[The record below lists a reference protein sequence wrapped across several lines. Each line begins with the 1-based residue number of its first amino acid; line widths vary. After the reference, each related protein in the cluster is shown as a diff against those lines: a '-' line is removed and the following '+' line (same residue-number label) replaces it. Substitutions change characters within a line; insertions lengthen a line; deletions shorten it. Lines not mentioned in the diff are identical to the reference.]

1 MDKKNVLI
9 PLAIVIV
16 LLVGA
21 RIMLNQDSGSPPPE
35 SNITRSEAIVGRDA
49 GETPTYTEEDVASRN
64 NRTECWTIINGVV
77 YDITDYI
84 DYHPGGD
91 EILLA
96 CGKDGTSLFLERK
109 TEDGEPVGS
118 GGGHSDTAQIMIQ
131 EFEIGELAR

>member
-21 RIMLNQDSGSPPPE
+21 RVFLSQENDSPVPP
-35 SNITRSEAIVGRDA
+35 SNITRSAEVVGDEA
-49 GETPTYTEEDVASRN
+49 GETQTFTEEEVASKN
-64 NRTECWTIINGVV
+64 SRTECWTIVNGVV

-84 DYHPGGD
+84 DFHPGGD

-96 CGKDGTSLFLERK
+96 CGTDSTDLFLRRRDA
-109 TEDGEPVGS
+109 DGQAVGS
-118 GGGHSDTAQIMIQ
+118 GAPHSERAQQMLY

>member
-1 MDKKNVLI
+1 MDKKSILI

-21 RIMLNQDSGSPPPE
+21 RVFLSQGSEGEVPPN
-35 SNITRSEAIVGRDA
+35 NITRSAEVVGDEA
-49 GETPTYTEEDVASRN
+49 GETQTFTEEEVASKN
-64 NRTECWTIINGVV
+64 SRTECWTIIAGVV

-91 EILLA
+91 TILLA
-96 CGKDGTSLFLERK
+96 CGKDSTELFLNRRN
-109 TEDGEPVGS
+109 EDGEPVGS
-118 GGGHSDTAQIMIQ
+118 GRPHSETAQQMLY